1 MMSPKGVWR
10 VVWDRERVNTATGQ
24 KSVDHIPFLS
34 VSRSLGD
41 FWSFNPRTGKY
52 VVSPAPDV
60 FVHRMD
66 LSQQI
71 FVVLASDGLW
81 NVMSPKDVVNF
92 VYDYDKTLAIDVV
105 TALIQ
110 EALSR
115 WERKRLQADNISVL
129 VAFLSEENTPMNSPC
144 KEGNASVS
152 ANCDTAEDLEPPRTP
167 VVPVSPP
174 PTTNQSSL
182 LRDPSPPGPSSP
194 SSSKTPPELTS
205 SYCKE
210 VWASGSSVQYE
221 AKIKKHHHRRHK
233 HHKSAEKTLTR

>member
-1 MMSPKGVWR
+1 MWR

-52 VVSPAPDV
+52 IVSPAPDV
-60 FVHRMD
+60 FVHQMD

-81 NVMSPKDVVNF
+81 NIMSPKDVVNF
-92 VYDYDKTLAIDVV
+92 IYDYNKTLAIDDVV

-115 WERKRLQADNISVL
+115 WEKKRMQADNITV
-129 VAFLSEENTPMNSPC
+129 VIVFISEEC
-144 KEGNASVS
+144 EKS
-152 ANCDTAEDLEPPRTP
+152 ANCDTANTIEDLEPPRTY
-167 VVPVSPP
+167 
-174 PTTNQSSL
+174 
-182 LRDPSPPGPSSP
+182 
-194 SSSKTPPELTS
+194 SKRS
-205 SYCKE
+205 H
-210 VWASGSSVQYE
+210 SGEDVIPHSKRP
-221 AKIKKHHHRRHK
+221 AI
-233 HHKSAEKTLTR
+233 

>member
-60 FVHRMD
+60 FVHQMD
-66 LSQQI
+66 LSQQV

-81 NVMSPKDVVNF
+81 NVMSPKDVVTF
-92 VYDYDKTLAIDVV
+92 TGHHDYDKTLKLDVV

-115 WERKRLQADNISVL
+115 WERKRLQADNISIL
-129 VAFLSEENTPMNSPC
+129 VAFLSEESTPVNSPC
-144 KEGNASVS
+144 KG
-152 ANCDTAEDLEPPRTP
+152 
-167 VVPVSPP
+167 
-174 PTTNQSSL
+174 
-182 LRDPSPPGPSSP
+182 
-194 SSSKTPPELTS
+194 SSSAASSSATTTS
-205 SYCKE
+205 TVDDAVIEQNS
-210 VWASGSSVQYE
+210 
-221 AKIKKHHHRRHK
+221 
-233 HHKSAEKTLTR
+233 KSCITTSH